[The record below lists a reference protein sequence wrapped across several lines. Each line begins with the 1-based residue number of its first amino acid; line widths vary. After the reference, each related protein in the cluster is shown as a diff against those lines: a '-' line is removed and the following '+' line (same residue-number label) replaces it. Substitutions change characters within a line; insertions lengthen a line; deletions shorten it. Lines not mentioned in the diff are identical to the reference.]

1 MADSTEPP
9 APPAPEAEEST
20 RVGERNRV
28 ADRQLELLRDQR
40 KELLAQADLF
50 SMQLEILKGIGGT
63 FSERE
68 QLQAKLVEYN
78 VRLQELNRAIGD
90 DTKQIFEL
98 EKAKSKIQDEIGKK
112 RLKEVGYQKAANELL
127 VSTMHQIAV
136 LDAEK
141 RDNAAS
147 FSKEQEEQLST
158 LEDLRDTIIT
168 INLKQEEQEQIK
180 KRIANIEKE
189 SLKTE
194 KARIKQQLESKV
206 PGLESFVRF
215 RKLQQAEGVGSAVKQ
230 MGSLAGL
237 QSLEGLMNGI
247 SGLTSALGPLTSVA
261 GIVQKL
267 VEGFIA
273 FREDQVDLNRVILG
287 NREAG
292 KIYDEMASDI
302 GYATELSVQH
312 GLALTDV
319 KETMISMYK
328 ENSAFQHLIETSSR
342 ENIKDLTHLATTF
355 KNLELSAADV
365 AKVMDITT
373 RNMQMSAT
381 ETAAF
386 LEDVKD
392 RASKAGQTVSQY
404 VSNFTSQLPQL
415 RIYGDNSVKIFNRIN
430 KQAQNTGAS
439 IAGIMNIGKQFETY
453 ESAATTATKLNMI
466 LGSNFDA
473 LKAISASPDEMVD
486 MIRGQISPSDL
497 ESMGHLQRKYLSGV
511 LGIEYDQLERIVQ
524 GKDIE
529 KDKSPAA
536 MMGNIVKDTDRIGNL
551 LENIARSI
559 GALAQ
564 GILSSPFFGG
574 MVDSSAESDFGFTNK
589 QVAKLRAANT
599 QKVERKIGKDFAD
612 QIRNITSG
620 GEREQ
625 KRIQE
630 AFLDIVSQ
638 KKAEGKL
645 ELPDNFTKVMDKYLK
660 EIAIS
665 RGADASSINKLIE
678 LLTNNGI
685 RVHGNVNANL
695 QEVS

>member
-9 APPAPEAEEST
+9 APPAPPAPEVEEST
-20 RVGERNRV
+20 RVGERN
-28 ADRQLELLRDQR
+28 LELLRDQR
-40 KELLAQADLF
+40 KELIAQADLF
-50 SMQLEILKGIGGT
+50 RLQLDILKNITGT
-63 FSERE
+63 YSERE
-68 QLQAKLVEYN
+68 QVEAKLVEYN
-78 VRLQELNRAIGD
+78 VRLQELNRALGEEQIESTNNQNKYMKGKNAELKVQQEIHKKHKEYYRD
-90 DTKQIFEL
+90 IIDLTKKLGKDRLGEL
-98 EKAKSKIQDEIGKK
+98 
-112 RLKEVGYQKAANELL
+112 NELQRQTYEDYL
-127 VSTMHQIAV
+127 KTNEAITDRITKLQNELQI
-136 LDAEK
+136 
-141 RDNAAS
+141 R
-147 FSKEQEEQLST
+147 T
-158 LEDLRDTIIT
+158 
-168 INLKQEEQEQIK
+168 
-180 KRIANIEKE
+180 RIANIEKE
-189 SLKTE
+189 SIKTE
-194 KARIKQQLESKV
+194 KARIKKQLESRV
-206 PGLESFVRF
+206 PPLQAFARF
-215 RKLQQAEGVGSAVKQ
+215 RKLQQAEGVGSATKQ

-247 SGLTSALGPLTSVA
+247 SDLTSALRPLTGVA

-381 ETAAF
+381 ETATF

-551 LENIARSI
+551 LENIARSV
-559 GALAQ
+559 GAMAQ
-564 GILSSPFFGG
+564 GILSSRFFGG
-574 MVDSSAESDFGFTNK
+574 PAQKEAQK
-589 QVAKLRAANT
+589 QLDKAKEGLKET
-599 QKVERKIGKDFAD
+599 QLKKIGGFFDKEVESKMRELLMNPENSFQKKREIKDLIIEKRSQAGQNTGFFAKD
-612 QIRNITSG
+612 EIYDLLNKFTTSRG
-620 GEREQ
+620 
-625 KRIQE
+625 KNDE
-630 AFLDIVSQ
+630 ALEKLLDIM
-638 KKAEGKL
+638 
-645 ELPDNFTKVMDKYLK
+645 T
-660 EIAIS
+660 
-665 RGADASSINKLIE
+665 
-678 LLTNNGI
+678 TGI
-685 RVHGNVNANL
+685 RVHGNVNASI
-695 QEVS
+695 QEV

>member
-1 MADSTEPP
+1 MADSTEGPP

-20 RVGERNRV
+20 RVGERN
-28 ADRQLELLRDQR
+28 LELLRDQR
-40 KELLAQADLF
+40 KELIAQADLF
-50 SMQLEILKGIGGT
+50 AMQLEILKGIGGT

-68 QLQAKLVEYN
+68 QIEARLVEYN
-78 VRLQELNRAIGD
+78 VRLEELNRAIGD
-90 DTKQIFEL
+90 KSNESATKLSQHL
-98 EKAKSKIQDEIGKK
+98 EKQRKTLQVKLATQRVLNKENERIIELHKKALKTQTTLTSKQQ
-112 RLKEVGYQKAANELL
+112 KEYDAYIERNKNLQEGIDKLQNEL
-127 VSTMHQIAV
+127 QI
-136 LDAEK
+136 
-141 RDNAAS
+141 R
-147 FSKEQEEQLST
+147 T
-158 LEDLRDTIIT
+158 
-168 INLKQEEQEQIK
+168 
-180 KRIANIEKE
+180 RIANIEKE
-189 SLKTE
+189 SIKTE
-194 KARIKQQLESKV
+194 KARIKQQLESRV
-206 PGLESFVRF
+206 PGLEAFAQF
-215 RKLQQAEGVGSAVKQ
+215 RKLQQAEGAGSAAMQ
-230 MGSLAGL
+230 MGSLAGMKGI
-237 QSLEGLMNGI
+237 EGIFSGI
-247 SGLTSALGPLTSVA
+247 SAGLGGLTSALGPLTSVA

-273 FREDQVDLNRVILG
+273 FREDQVDLNRVMLG

-536 MMGNIVKDTDRIGNL
+536 MMGNIVKDTDRIGKL

-564 GILSSPFFGG
+564 GILSSKLFGG
-574 MVDSSAESDFGFTNK
+574 PAQEKAQK
-589 QVAKLRAANT
+589 QLDKAKEGLKET
-599 QKVERKIGKDFAD
+599 QLKKIGGFFDKEVE
-612 QIRNITSG
+612 SKM
-620 GEREQ
+620 RELLMNP
-625 KRIQE
+625 E
-630 AFLDIVSQ
+630 NSFQ
-638 KKAEGKL
+638 KKREIKDLIIEKRSQAGQDTGFFAKDEIYDLLNK
-645 ELPDNFTKVMDKYLK
+645 FTT
-660 EIAIS
+660 S
-665 RGADASSINKLIE
+665 RGKNDEALEKLIDIM
-678 LLTNNGI
+678 TTGI
-685 RVHGNVNANL
+685 RVHGNVNANIR
-695 QEVS
+695 EG

>member
-1 MADSTEPP
+1 MADSTEEPP
-9 APPAPEAEEST
+9 APPAPEVDNAAEEST
-20 RVGERNRV
+20 RVGERN
-28 ADRQLELLRDQR
+28 LELLRDQK
-40 KELLAQADLF
+40 KELVAQADLF
-50 SMQLEILKGIGGT
+50 RLQLDILKNIAGT
-63 FSERE
+63 YSERE
-68 QLQAKLVEYN
+68 QVEAKLVEYN
-78 VRLQELNRAIGD
+78 VRLQELNRALGD
-90 DTKQIFEL
+90 EAESSSENISKNLKKQDKELKKQLIFQKKQKEAYRDIINLTEKLGEDNLSEL
-98 EKAKSKIQDEIGKK
+98 TDLQRQTYVDY
-112 RLKEVGYQKAANELL
+112 LKANEAIAERIEELQNEL
-127 VSTMHQIAV
+127 QI
-136 LDAEK
+136 
-141 RDNAAS
+141 R
-147 FSKEQEEQLST
+147 T
-158 LEDLRDTIIT
+158 
-168 INLKQEEQEQIK
+168 
-180 KRIANIEKE
+180 RIANIEKE
-189 SLKTE
+189 SIKTE
-194 KARIKQQLESKV
+194 KARIKQQLESRV
-206 PGLESFVRF
+206 PPLQAFARF
-215 RKLQQAEGVGSAVKQ
+215 RKLQQAEGTGSAAKQ
-230 MGSLAGL
+230 MGSLAGF
-237 QSLEGLMNGI
+237 QALEGLMNGI

-302 GYATELSVQH
+302 GYATELSVEH

-319 KETMISMYK
+319 KETMINMYK

-381 ETAAF
+381 ETATF

-551 LENIARSI
+551 LENIARSV
-559 GALAQ
+559 GAMAMGFLESAIFGDPEAAAKLKRDQ
-564 GILSSPFFGG
+564 SFDVLKSSKSVDENTLSKLMDISLLGTSGKNLYEQTQIYRQLSKEIKDSMLQEAKKSSP
-574 MVDSSAESDFGFTNK
+574 DATAQQIKALESKYDKTIEMF
-589 QVAKLRAANT
+589 L
-599 QKVERKIGKDFAD
+599 
-612 QIRNITSG
+612 TSQG
-620 GEREQ
+620 TSE
-625 KRIQE
+625 
-630 AFLDIVSQ
+630 
-638 KKAEGKL
+638 KASNE
-645 ELPDNFTKVMDKYLK
+645 
-660 EIAIS
+660 
-665 RGADASSINKLIE
+665 LIE
-678 LLTNNGI
+678 LLKGGLK
-685 RVHGNVNANL
+685 VHGNVNANI
-695 QEVS
+695 QEG